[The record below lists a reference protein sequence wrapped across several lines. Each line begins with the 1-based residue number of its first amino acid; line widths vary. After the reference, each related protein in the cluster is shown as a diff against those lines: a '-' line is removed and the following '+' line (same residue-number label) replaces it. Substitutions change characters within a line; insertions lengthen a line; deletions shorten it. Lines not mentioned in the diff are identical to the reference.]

1 MRVAPLTLAFSL
13 VLAAAAGAAAFAQ
26 TPPVVAPAAQDVRLG
41 ALRLTAVRDGANPV
55 PNDGSVFG
63 KDVGPAAVAAFL
75 RAKGQPTDTIPLNVG
90 GLLVRG
96 IPGRVV
102 LIDTGNGPK
111 KNGLLMAS
119 LGQAGVR
126 PGDVTDILITHG
138 HGDHIGG
145 LVDAAGR
152 PAFPRATV
160 RMSAPEWGYVR
171 SQDASKAIAAAIGPR
186 VRTFAPGAAVLPGIV
201 AVPLRGHTPGHSGY
215 RITSGRQSL
224 LDIGDTAHSS
234 VISLGH
240 PEWTIGYD
248 GNKVQ
253 GERTRLTELAR
264 IAGTGTL
271 IFAPHFPYPGI
282 GRVVRSRPGYA
293 WQPALR

>member
-1 MRVAPLTLAFSL
+1 MRKAPLFLAA
-13 VLAAAAGAAAFAQ
+13 VLAASATAAIAVQAP
-26 TPPVVAPAAQDVRLG
+26 PPVAPEARNVALG
-41 ALRLTAVRDGANPV
+41 ALTLTPVRDGANMA
-55 PNDGSVFG
+55 PNDGKVFG
-63 KDVGPAAVAAFL
+63 LDVGPAAVAAFL
-75 RAKGQPTDTIPLNVG
+75 RAKGLPTDTIPLNVG

-96 IPGRVV
+96 LPGRVV
-102 LIDTGNGPK
+102 LIDTGNGPTK
-111 KNGLLMAS
+111 GGQLMAS
-119 LGQAGVR
+119 LARAGVA
-126 PGDVTDILITHG
+126 PGAVTDVLITHG

-152 PAFPRATV
+152 PAFPRATI
-160 RMSAPEWGYVR
+160 RMSAPEWAYVR
-171 SQDASKAIAAAIGPR
+171 TQGSSSAIARTIAPR

-201 AVPLRGHTPGHSGY
+201 AVPLRGHTPGHTGY
-215 RITSGRQSL
+215 RISSRGRSL

-234 VISLGH
+234 VVSLGH
-240 PEWTIGYD
+240 PEWTMGYD
-248 GNKVQ
+248 GNKPLA
-253 GERTRLTELAR
+253 ERTRVAELAR

>member
-1 MRVAPLTLAFSL
+1 MRLAPFTFAAL
-13 VLAAAAGAAAFAQ
+13 LAATTAIAQ
-26 TPPVVAPAAQDVRLG
+26 APVAPAAEDVRLG
-41 ALRLTAVRDGANPV
+41 ALRLTPLRDAAFEA
-55 PNDGSVFG
+55 PNDGSIFG

-75 RAKGQPTDTIPLNVG
+75 RAKGLPSDRIPLNVS

-102 LIDTGNGPK
+102 LIDTGNGAAK
-111 KNGLLMAS
+111 GGVLMQS
-119 LGQAGVR
+119 LARAGVR

-145 LVDAAGR
+145 LVGSDGR
-152 PAFPRATV
+152 PAFPRATIRMTAAEWAFV
-160 RMSAPEWGYVR
+160 RNQQE
-171 SQDASKAIAAAIGPR
+171 SKPIAGTIAAR
-186 VRTFAPGAAVLPGIV
+186 VRTFAPGASVLPGIV

-215 RITSGRQSL
+215 RITSRGMSL

-234 VISLGH
+234 VVSLGH
-240 PEWTIGYD
+240 PEWTMGFDNNKSLAENTRVIELRRLA
-248 GNKVQ
+248 GN
-253 GERTRLTELAR
+253 
-264 IAGTGTL
+264 GTL

-293 WQPALR
+293 WQPARR